1 MRIRNLH
8 AIGKIVET
16 PFGFKASSVLDLRS
30 AGLKDN
36 LFLIRCRNSLDN
48 MTGCAHCGYGPGILQ
63 FLNATELPDLP
74 LAKPPVRHSRRFMN
88 TITRRDQSRGLT
100 LQDEVNRLFEDNFTR
115 ERSGHADLAT
125 WAPPVDIYETEN
137 ELVVKA
143 ELPDFQDKDIDV
155 RITNNT
161 LTIRGERK
169 FEKDVKEEN
178 YLRIERAHGSF
189 MRSFS
194 LPNTVSSE
202 NIRADYRNGVLTL
215 HMAKREESKP
225 KQIKVSVAANGK

>member
-1 MRIRNLH
+1 
-8 AIGKIVET
+8 
-16 PFGFKASSVLDLRS
+16 
-30 AGLKDN
+30 
-36 LFLIRCRNSLDN
+36 
-48 MTGCAHCGYGPGILQ
+48 
-63 FLNATELPDLP
+63 
-74 LAKPPVRHSRRFMN
+74 MN

-178 YLRIERAHGSF
+178 YLRIERAYGSF

-225 KQIKVSVAANGK
+225 KQIKISVSANGK

>member
-1 MRIRNLH
+1 
-8 AIGKIVET
+8 
-16 PFGFKASSVLDLRS
+16 
-30 AGLKDN
+30 
-36 LFLIRCRNSLDN
+36 
-48 MTGCAHCGYGPGILQ
+48 
-63 FLNATELPDLP
+63 
-74 LAKPPVRHSRRFMN
+74 MN
-88 TITRRDQSRGLT
+88 TITRRDQSHVLT
-100 LQDEVNRLFEDNFTR
+100 LQNEVNRLFEDNFTR

-169 FEKDVKEEN
+169 FEKDVKEDN
-178 YLRIERAHGSF
+178 YLRIERAYGSF
-189 MRSFS
+189 VRSFS

-225 KQIKVSVAANGK
+225 KQIKISVSANGK

>member
-1 MRIRNLH
+1 
-8 AIGKIVET
+8 
-16 PFGFKASSVLDLRS
+16 
-30 AGLKDN
+30 
-36 LFLIRCRNSLDN
+36 
-48 MTGCAHCGYGPGILQ
+48 
-63 FLNATELPDLP
+63 
-74 LAKPPVRHSRRFMN
+74 MN
-88 TITRRDQSRGLT
+88 TLTRRDQSRGLT

-169 FEKDVKEEN
+169 FEKDVKEEH
-178 YLRIERAHGSF
+178 YLRIERAYGSF

-194 LPNTVSSE
+194 LPNTVSPE

>member
-1 MRIRNLH
+1 
-8 AIGKIVET
+8 
-16 PFGFKASSVLDLRS
+16 
-30 AGLKDN
+30 
-36 LFLIRCRNSLDN
+36 
-48 MTGCAHCGYGPGILQ
+48 
-63 FLNATELPDLP
+63 
-74 LAKPPVRHSRRFMN
+74 MN
-88 TITRRDQSRGLT
+88 TITRRDQPRGLT

-169 FEKDVKEEN
+169 FEKDLKEEN
-178 YLRIERAHGSF
+178 YHRIERAYGSF
-189 MRSFS
+189 VRSFS
-194 LPNTVSSE
+194 LPNTVSAE

-225 KQIKVSVAANGK
+225 KQIKISVSTNGK